1 MKSTIVANE
10 KSTHRVPVFKLGE
23 LLPHPTPETTSLSLA
38 KIADTDYV
46 YCANTQEWK
55 NRVGTLVCWIP
66 PDSLVDVAR
75 EEFSFLAVD
84 AKWLPDC
91 TKSPAGTHALVKAK
105 KLRGVVSYG
114 LLVPA
119 PTGLAEGDDAAEA
132 LGVIHYE
139 PVALTDNGK
148 QKGWATGGEVAK
160 PPSGV
165 YPKYDVDAFMAY
177 GRKVFQPGEAVY
189 VTEKIH
195 GSNGRFVFKDEV
207 MYCGSRT
214 EWKREFPTPPQ
225 ITLEELTEKIGNA
238 DRAKE
243 VYERAVV
250 NFQPKRNMW
259 WTALDSVPTL
269 CVYCE
274 NNPGYT
280 VYGEVYG
287 SVQKGFSYGVPAGE
301 VRFAAF
307 DILRRNGTWM
317 DSQEFLD
324 TCRKWNIPT
333 VPVISE
339 SIAFDFDAVV
349 KLAEGKTTI
358 PGATHIREG
367 VVVAP
372 VKERWENRLG
382 RVKLKVINPE
392 YSLMKH

>member
-1 MKSTIVANE
+1 V
-10 KSTHRVPVFKLGE
+10 
-23 LLPHPTPETTSLSLA
+23 
-38 KIADTDYV
+38 
-46 YCANTQEWK
+46 
-55 NRVGTLVCWIP
+55 P
-66 PDSLVDVAR
+66 PDSLVDVSR

-119 PTGLAEGDDAAEA
+119 PQGLVEGDNAADA
-132 LGVIHYE
+132 LNVVHYE

-165 YPKYDVDAFMAY
+165 YPKYDVDAFMGY
-177 GRKVFQPGEAVY
+177 GRKVFVEGEAVY

-195 GSNGRFVFKDEV
+195 GSNGRYVFKDEV

-214 EWKREFPTPPQ
+214 EWKREFPLPPE

-250 NFQPKRNMW
+250 NFKPKRNMW
-259 WTALDSVPTL
+259 WVALDKTPGLRVL
-269 CVYCE
+269 CE

-287 SVQKGFSYGVPAGE
+287 SVQKGFPYGVPPLEAGWIRKNFLKP
-301 VRFAAF
+301 VQ
-307 DILRRNGTWM
+307 NGVYRLYQL
-317 DSQEFLD
+317 SLKAY
-324 TCRKWNIPT
+324 RL
-333 VPVISE
+333 ISM
-339 SIAFDFDAVV
+339 
-349 KLAEGKTTI
+349 KL
-358 PGATHIREG
+358 
-367 VVVAP
+367 
-372 VKERWENRLG
+372 
-382 RVKLKVINPE
+382 
-392 YSLMKH
+392 